1 MSDLKTSDIQEF
13 SKYPLDVQES
23 ILNYIEQL
31 DEKQRVAYSIAKDH
45 LGTSFNIL
53 KSIGYIN
60 WKKEQD
66 KTVKS

>member
-1 MSDLKTSDIQEF
+1 MSDLKISDNQEF
-13 SKYPLDVQES
+13 SKYPLDIQES
-23 ILNYIEQL
+23 ILKYIEQL

-53 KSIGYIN
+53 KSIGYMN

>member
-23 ILNYIEQL
+23 ILKYIEQL
-31 DEKQRVAYSIAKDH
+31 DEKQRVAYAIAKDH

-53 KSIGYIN
+53 KSIGYMN